1 MPPRNRLPPPSQLH
15 LVPREQEDAP
25 SAAAVACLRWMAQ
38 KEALSQDCLLIG
50 PPGSQRRRL
59 ALWWAS
65 LAGREVEYLALSA
78 DTTDAE
84 LKQRREV
91 ADGTVLYVD
100 APPVRAALAGR
111 LLLLDGV
118 EKAERNVLP
127 TLNNLLENREM
138 GLPDGRFLV
147 APERCAHSCMQRC
160 NRGRSALD
168 ALPRQ
173 GRLR

>member
-1 MPPRNRLPPPSQLH
+1 MIGLAVGLHETNAPIFISASPSH
-15 LVPREQEDAP
+15 VP
-25 SAAAVACLRWMAQ
+25 L
-38 KEALSQDCLLIG
+38 LSS
-50 PPGSQRRRL
+50 SQ
-59 ALWWAS
+59 
-65 LAGREVEYLALSA
+65 
-78 DTTDAE
+78 AE

-91 ADGTVLYVD
+91 LDGTVLYVD

-147 APERCAHSCMQRC
+147 AVRCLFIRC
-160 NRGRSALD
+160 
-168 ALPRQ
+168 
-173 GRLR
+173 